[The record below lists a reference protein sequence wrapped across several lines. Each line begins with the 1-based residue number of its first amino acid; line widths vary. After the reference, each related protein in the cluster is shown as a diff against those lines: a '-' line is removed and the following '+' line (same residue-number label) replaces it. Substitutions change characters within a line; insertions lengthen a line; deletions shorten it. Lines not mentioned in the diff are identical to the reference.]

1 MFNTS
6 TQVHFSEDSANKR
19 TVMELTT
26 GDKPG
31 LLAETGNALL
41 KQNVFIRMAKIVTVG
56 ERAEDV
62 FYITDNH
69 GNMLSAEQQELL
81 RKELVKAIDESQ

>member
-6 TQVHFSEDSANKR
+6 TQVLFSDDQPNNR

-31 LLAETGNALL
+31 LLAETGTTLL
-41 KQNVFIRMAKIVTVG
+41 KQNIFIRMAKIVTVG

-62 FYITDNH
+62 FYITDNKEQ
-69 GNMLSAEQQELL
+69 MLNETQQNNL
-81 RKELVKAIDESQ
+81 REALISAIDKGL